1 MGLYVDYVN
10 EFTVE
15 HINSGNSYHDT
26 YESIMEKGYST
37 EQESKLLKK
46 MEEELLENESFL
58 NEASDSYFS
67 ILIMCLI
74 LFNALI
80 FFFGRKGYISIKP
93 AVFSVVVLLSLL
105 TYSSGVG
112 QTISWFLVT
121 SVTYFLACKKNSF

>member
-1 MGLYVDYVN
+1 
-10 EFTVE
+10 
-15 HINSGNSYHDT
+15 
-26 YESIMEKGYST
+26 MEKGYST
-37 EQESKLLKK
+37 EQENKLLKK

-67 ILIMCLI
+67 ILILCLI

-121 SVTYFLACKKNSF
+121 SVTYFLACKKKSF